1 MPPFAIGGQ
10 IGGKKIKIMAQKK
23 FLLNDG
29 RYNNVITNGYDDSEK
44 NSGELLTRPNMTLSV
59 AELLDRYTHGRPL
72 PDNMIKNN
80 NYGNLP
86 MTGKKG
92 FDLAD
97 VPALKKQLEN
107 DIATNTAELNRLKAL
122 DAENKAKQAEAEE
135 NAKLEKLKA
144 RLAESEKK
152 SKDGLVESK

>member
-1 MPPFAIGGQ
+1 
-10 IGGKKIKIMAQKK
+10 MAQKEQLKK

-29 RYNNVITNGYDDSEK
+29 RYNNWITKNYNDDEK

-80 NYGNLP
+80 NYGQ
-86 MTGKKG
+86 MTPVHKKG

-144 RLAESEKK
+144 RLAESEKNA
-152 SKDGLVESK
+152 KDGLVNSK

>member
-1 MPPFAIGGQ
+1 
-10 IGGKKIKIMAQKK
+10 MAQKEIKTETKK
-23 FLLNDG
+23 FILNDG
-29 RYNNVITNGYDDSEK
+29 RYNNIITNGYDDAEK

-80 NYGNLP
+80 NYGQ
-86 MTGKKG
+86 MTPINKKG

-97 VPALKKQLEN
+97 VPVLKKQLEN

-144 RLAESEKK
+144 RLAESEKNV
-152 SKDGLVESK
+152 KDGLVNSK

>member
-1 MPPFAIGGQ
+1 
-10 IGGKKIKIMAQKK
+10 MARKETNIEVK
-23 FLLNDG
+23 RFILNDG
-29 RYNNVITNGYDDSEK
+29 RYNNWITKYYNDDEK

-80 NYGNLP
+80 NYGQ
-86 MTGKKG
+86 MTPVHKKG

-97 VPALKKQLEN
+97 VPTLKQQLEN

-135 NAKLEKLKA
+135 DAKLEKLKA
-144 RLAESEKK
+144 RLAESEKNA
-152 SKDGLVESK
+152 KDGLVNSK

>member
-1 MPPFAIGGQ
+1 MSQ
-10 IGGKKIKIMAQKK
+10 KEQKEQVKKI
-23 FLLNDG
+23 LLNDG
-29 RYNNVITNGYDDSEK
+29 RYNNWITENYNDDEK

-80 NYGNLP
+80 NYGQ
-86 MTGKKG
+86 MTPVHKKG

-97 VPALKKQLEN
+97 VPVLKKQLEN

-135 NAKLEKLKA
+135 DAKLEKLKA
-144 RLAESEKK
+144 RLAESEKNAK
-152 SKDGLVESK
+152 NGLVNSK

>member
-1 MPPFAIGGQ
+1 
-10 IGGKKIKIMAQKK
+10 MAQKEIKTETKK
-23 FLLNDG
+23 FILNDG
-29 RYNNVITNGYDDSEK
+29 RYNNIITNGYDDAEK

-80 NYGNLP
+80 NYGQ
-86 MTGKKG
+86 MTPINKKG

-107 DIATNTAELNRLKAL
+107 DIATNTAELNRLRAL
-122 DAENKAKQAEAEE
+122 DDENKKKQAEAEE

>member
-1 MPPFAIGGQ
+1 MSQ
-10 IGGKKIKIMAQKK
+10 KEQKEQVKKI
-23 FLLNDG
+23 LLNDG
-29 RYNNVITNGYDDSEK
+29 RYNNWITENYNDDEK

-80 NYGNLP
+80 NYGQ
-86 MTGKKG
+86 MTPVHKKG

-97 VPALKKQLEN
+97 VPVLKKQLEN

-135 NAKLEKLKA
+135 DAKLEKLKA
-144 RLAESEKK
+144 RLAESEKNA
-152 SKDGLVESK
+152 KDGLVNSK